1 MSGLELGLRVRV
13 FCFVRRDF
21 VRRGFCPRGFC
32 PGDYVRRGRC
42 PGFDSIYHMNRF
54 ITFVCSNNNYTVT
67 RPKRLGFVDF
77 IVKHS

>member
-21 VRRGFCPRGFC
+21 VRRGFCPR
-32 PGDYVRRGRC
+32 DYVRRGRC

-54 ITFVCSNNNYTVT
+54 ITFVCS
-67 RPKRLGFVDF
+67 KLK
-77 IVKHS
+77 IKLISK